1 MLIDTVTIIKVNYVI
16 GVDIV
21 FNYKAIVLYVK
32 QWLQMLVDFILIKF
46 MSEEEKDEEIIA
58 LRSQIAVLNQ
68 KVIDKKIPKPTVTP
82 AYRQLWVLLSKFY
95 SRWKEDLV
103 IVKPETV
110 IGWHKTAFKF
120 HWLLKSKK
128 RGRPKT
134 SRKTIELIK
143 RIHKENPLL
152 SPKKIHERLV
162 DLNITDAP
170 SPNTIAKYIP
180 EVRKP
185 PSEKQKQSW
194 KTFLKNHRKEIW
206 AMDFFTVP
214 TLYFKVLYVFII
226 ISHDRRKI
234 EHFAVTTNPSSAWV
248 AQQIRE
254 ATPFGETP
262 KYLIHDN
269 DPTFTSK
276 LFKEF
281 LSNANIKAKRTGIKS
296 PRQNGIC
303 ERAVGILRAEL
314 LNHVIPFNQKH
325 LEYLLQKYLKDYY
338 HPVRTHQGLNCQTPI
353 LSDKPP
359 ETKVEDSKLV
369 SKPILGGLY
378 HSYKKVA

>member
-1 MLIDTVTIIKVNYVI
+1 
-16 GVDIV
+16 
-21 FNYKAIVLYVK
+21 
-32 QWLQMLVDFILIKF
+32 
-46 MSEEEKDEEIIA
+46 
-58 LRSQIAVLNQ
+58 
-68 KVIDKKIPKPTVTP
+68 
-82 AYRQLWVLLSKFY
+82 
-95 SRWKEDLV
+95 LV

-128 RGRPKT
+128 RGRPKI

-170 SPNTIAKYIP
+170 SPNTIAKYIQ

-194 KTFLKNHRKEIW
+194 KTFLKNHSKEIW

-281 LSNANIKAKRTGIKS
+281 LSNANIKSKRTGIKS
-296 PRQNGIC
+296 PWQNGIC
-303 ERAVGILRAEL
+303 ERAVGLLKTEL
-314 LNHVIPFNQKH
+314 LNHVIPFNQRH
-325 LEYLLQKYLKDYY
+325 LEYLLNNYLKDYY

-359 ETKVEDSKLV
+359 ETKIEYTNLV